1 MTTYP
6 AAGDY
11 YKAVQAPTRVFTVP
25 KLQAA
30 EFVWDSLG
38 PTLARGSSAVVFQA
52 SVEGRSQ
59 ALRCYIRNDASSR
72 DRYSALDAYLAA
84 QNLSPYV
91 SGTTWLD
98 GAIQVNQATW
108 PVLTMDWIDG
118 RTLNEYVDFLV
129 TGSNAAALTTLAAK
143 WRELVALL
151 QNSEFTHG
159 DLQHGNIMV
168 DQAGRI
174 RLVDFDGVWIPQLA
188 GKSPPT
194 EFGHPN
200 YQHPMRHVWGRWLD
214 TFSAL
219 VIYLSLTALGKDPA
233 LWLALYNSKNL
244 LFAKNDFFPPFR
256 TDVWKQLAAMG
267 DPQVDELVRRLQE
280 CCDPDWVSTKSLEMI
295 LDQQA
300 VTPARQPI
308 PVEQR
313 WWEKKPVAASGSAVG
328 GSPAAGSPA
337 GSAAAGSPAGSAAAG
352 SAAAGSVAGSAA
364 AGSAAA
370 GSAAGGSASRPWSQ
384 GAPPA
389 QAATAKIA
397 AGSLPA
403 PPPLSAP
410 LGMAGTGP
418 MPQLSQT
425 MAPPGATT
433 WWSAPGSASS
443 VGPRP
448 GSPPYRPVPP
458 GPVPQGSV
466 PLGSV
471 PLGSV
476 PSGPVPS
483 APGAPVPGAPVP
495 GAPVPGRVR
504 TSAARAS
511 HQAAARTGRRRHRAG
526 PRDRAPDHR
535 RRQSRV
541 HHRDRRS
548 GRRRLGHLAACHRD
562 RAREEDQTAR
572 PDLTPS
578 TSPPTAAASSTPAG
592 RRRSCRP

>member
-1 MTTYP
+1 MTAYP

-25 KLQAA
+25 KLQTA

-52 SVEGRSQ
+52 SVDGRLH

-72 DRYSALDAYLAA
+72 DRYSALDAYLAGHD
-84 QNLSPYV
+84 LSPYV

-98 GAIQVNQATW
+98 EAIRVNRATW

-129 TGSNAAALTTLAAK
+129 SSSNAAALTTLAAR

-168 DQAGRI
+168 DQTGRL

-188 GKSPPT
+188 GQSPPT

-200 YQHPMRHVWGRWLD
+200 YQHPLQHVWDRWLD

-219 VIYLSLTALGKDPA
+219 VIYLSLVALGKDPA

-244 LFAKNDFFPPFR
+244 LFAKNDFFPPFK
-256 TDVWKQLAAMG
+256 TEAWKQLAAMG

-280 CCDPDWVSTKSLEMI
+280 CCDPDWVSTKSLEMT

-328 GSPAAGSPA
+328 GSPAAGS
-337 GSAAAGSPAGSAAAG
+337 AAG
-352 SAAAGSVAGSAA
+352 SAVAGSAA
-364 AGSAAA
+364 AGSAV
-370 GSAAGGSASRPWSQ
+370 GGSASRPWSH

-418 MPQLSQT
+418 MPQLRQT
-425 MAPPGATT
+425 MALPGATI

-448 GSPPYRPVPP
+448 GSAPYRPVSPGPVPP
-458 GPVPQGSV
+458 GPMPPAPRS
-466 PLGSV
+466 PAPRS
-471 PLGSV
+471 P
-476 PSGPVPS
+476 
-483 APGAPVPGAPVP
+483 APGAPMPGPSAPAPPMP
-495 GAPVPGRVR
+495 GPSAPAPPA
-504 TSAARAS
+504 SATKPQQGPVAGAIALGLGIVLLIIGAVGHVS
-511 HQAAARTGRRRHRAG
+511 IIVIGGLVAAAWGIWRLVTGTG
-526 PRDRAPDHR
+526 PESKTKPP
-535 RRQSRV
+535 
-541 HHRDRRS
+541 
-548 GRRRLGHLAACHRD
+548 G
-562 RAREEDQTAR
+562 QT
-572 PDLTPS
+572 
-578 TSPPTAAASSTPAG
+578 
-592 RRRSCRP
+592 